1 MSSIEETSHSLTIG
15 NGDAVSSSLHDPTLD
30 LHPEELDA
38 HLHVLDVRQRLRER
52 RRRMIRF
59 YSLVFIILVTAF
71 LVGMGVTSRMGIFTS
86 NESQLG
92 GSGTVTTGSNVQLP
106 PPPADL
112 ASRCSVT
119 SLNTPQGIEICEEAC
134 EVAECW

>member
-1 MSSIEETSHSLTIG
+1 MSAEETGHSLTVDDG
-15 NGDAVSSSLHDPTLD
+15 AAVSSSLHDPEID

-59 YSLVFIILVTAF
+59 YSVVFIILVSAF
-71 LVGMGVTSRMGIFTS
+71 LIGMGVTSKMGILGS
-86 NESQLG
+86 KESELG
-92 GSGTVTTGSNVQLP
+92 GSGTATTGTSAQLP
-106 PPPADL
+106 PPPSDL

-119 SLNTPQGIEICEEAC
+119 SLNTQQGIEICEEAC